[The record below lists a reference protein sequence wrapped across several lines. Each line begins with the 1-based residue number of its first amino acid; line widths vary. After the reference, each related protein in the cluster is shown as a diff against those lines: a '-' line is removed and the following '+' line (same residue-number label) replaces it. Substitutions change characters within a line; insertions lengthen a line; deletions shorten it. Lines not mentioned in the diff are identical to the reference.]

1 MKDQELEQLMRDYE
15 AEVAAYRRLPQ
26 AEPTA
31 LLDRAILTKARA
43 AIAHAPPVRTRP
55 PRWMAM
61 AASFAGVAIAAGIGW
76 RVYESRQDEAAT
88 ASDASAPAAAT
99 PRESAFEV
107 EVVPDRRRERGLDMA
122 QLPAPP
128 PPPAAPPA
136 PEPQA
141 FDAGARA
148 KQEAASGAAPVV
160 SEPAPA
166 AQKAIVP
173 DPHQRSDHGG
183 AAALPERRQNLAAPA
198 AASVPA
204 ARASE
209 ALGAVSAEAEHDR
222 DDAQAEAKRKE
233 AVESP
238 QAWLAR
244 IRQLVRDRRYTEAR
258 TELYRF
264 RTRYP
269 ETVIPADLRRYAP

>member
-1 MKDQELEQLMRDYE
+1 MKDQELEQLMRNYE

-43 AIAHAPPVRTRP
+43 AIAHAPPVRSRP

-76 RVYESRQDEAAT
+76 RVYEARRDEAVS
-88 ASDASAPAAAT
+88 ASDRSAPAAAA

-128 PPPAAPPA
+128 PPPAAPA

-141 FDAGARA
+141 FDARARA
-148 KQEAASGAAPVV
+148 QQEAVTAAAPVV
-160 SEPAPA
+160 SEPPPA

-198 AASVPA
+198 AASAPA
-204 ARASE
+204 PMATE
-209 ALGAVSAEAEHDR
+209 ALGAVSAEAERDR
-222 DDAQAEAKRKE
+222 DAAQAGTRRKE
-233 AVESP
+233 EVESP

-264 RTRYP
+264 RTRHP
-269 ETVIPADLRRYAP
+269 EAVIPPDLRRYAP